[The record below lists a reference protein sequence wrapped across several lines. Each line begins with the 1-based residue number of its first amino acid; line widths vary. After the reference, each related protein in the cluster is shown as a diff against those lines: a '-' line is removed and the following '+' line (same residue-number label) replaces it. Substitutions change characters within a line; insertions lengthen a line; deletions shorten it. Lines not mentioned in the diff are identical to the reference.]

1 MKSFLKSNSIK
12 NFKFLKNSNSF
23 TLNKSNL
30 YNVSKTQFSAT
41 NNGNG
46 VDNGDSE
53 PSFLEMVQMYFDGA
67 SKHIDIP
74 KYYLNLI
81 KSTKAAIKFNFPL
94 VKDDGTIQVIQ
105 AYRAQHSL
113 HYLPTKGGTRY
124 ADHIG
129 KMII

>member
-1 MKSFLKSNSIK
+1 MKTF
-12 NFKFLKNSNSF
+12 
-23 TLNKSNL
+23 LNKSNL
-30 YNVSKTQFSAT
+30 NSFKTFGIPRNGTPMYQFQKTKFNTVHKSK
-41 NNGNG
+41 
-46 VDNGDSE
+46 DSKEHKQIHE
-53 PSFLEMVQMYFDGA
+53 PEFLEMVQMYFDGA
-67 SKHIDIP
+67 SKYIDIP

-129 KMII
+129 K

>member
-1 MKSFLKSNSIK
+1 MRALSRLNISSKLKDKSYYQINNLKQSHCGYFNHNNKFFFNSDSSHD
-12 NFKFLKNSNSF
+12 N
-23 TLNKSNL
+23 
-30 YNVSKTQFSAT
+30 NV
-41 NNGNG
+41 
-46 VDNGDSE
+46 E
-53 PSFLEMVQMYFDGA
+53 PGFLEMVQMYFDNA

-74 KYYLNLI
+74 KSYLNLI
-81 KSTKAAIKFNFPL
+81 KCTKSAIKFNFPL

-129 KMII
+129 KFTI

>member
-1 MKSFLKSNSIK
+1 MKSFL
-12 NFKFLKNSNSF
+12 
-23 TLNKSNL
+23 NKSHFTKFQNFGNTSNL
-30 YNVSKTQFSAT
+30 KSLYSFGKSKFANT
-41 NNGNG
+41 NSDPHNIPN
-46 VDNGDSE
+46 E
-53 PSFLEMVQMYFDGA
+53 PEFLQMVQMYFDGA

-129 KMII
+129 IFLN